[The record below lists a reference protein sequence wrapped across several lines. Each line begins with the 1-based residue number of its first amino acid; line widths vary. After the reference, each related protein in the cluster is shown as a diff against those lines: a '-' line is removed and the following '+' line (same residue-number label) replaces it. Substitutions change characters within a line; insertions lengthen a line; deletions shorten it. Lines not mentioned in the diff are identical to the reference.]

1 MGFVSS
7 NLREQWKNH
16 TLLLFASSKE
26 LQGSDM
32 ENRKIRGGDRK
43 CDSFVDL
50 WSASVNILSFVV
62 SNSCA
67 GEVAVCS

>member
-7 NLREQWKNH
+7 NRREQWKNH

-32 ENRKIRGGDRK
+32 GNSKIPGGDRK
-43 CDSFVDL
+43 CNGFVDL
-50 WSASVNILSFVV
+50 WSASVNTLSFVV
-62 SNSCA
+62 SDSSA
-67 GEVAVCS
+67 GEVFACS